1 MIKDSNTLVNSLIHY
16 AREKLY
22 LSNIDEIHL
31 RNRLLA
37 KFKLEEYFPSDEKV
51 NKLDELITSIEQI
64 ALHEKL
70 VEEGELETFT
80 TAIMDMISPLPSF
93 VQTTFFDLLHHNSS
107 EEACRFLFNLQVD
120 NDYIKLSK
128 IKLNLF
134 WKANFPNNY
143 LEITINLSKPEKD
156 NKVTAKLAREV
167 SSKYPKCILC
177 YENLGYAGRHD
188 SPPRQ
193 NIRLVDFKLGD
204 EDWFMQYSPYQYY
217 EEHVVVIHKKHVNMK
232 IDEQTFI
239 KLCDF
244 VDLFPNYF
252 VGSNA
257 SLPIVGGSI
266 LNHEHFQGG
275 KHLMPIFASA
285 SKYELR
291 KKGYEDCKISYLDWY
306 NSCLKIT
313 SSNRDKIIAFASEIL
328 TVWNKYRDEEID
340 LIPYTKEQHN
350 AITPIIR
357 KVNHEYQLY
366 IVLRNNRTNEEH
378 PDGIFHA
385 HRPFH
390 NIKKESIGLIEA
402 MGLFILPGRL
412 KRQFTVIEDIL
423 MGKVSQEEA
432 IKLHP
437 DIIIHQEMINTL
449 QKEYGIHNSKQ
460 QIKSILEQ
468 YINNTCRQIL
478 ECTAIFKNT
487 PMGDQHFRKFLQA
500 VDLEIIGG

>member
-1 MIKDSNTLVNSLIHY
+1 
-16 AREKLY
+16 
-22 LSNIDEIHL
+22 
-31 RNRLLA
+31 
-37 KFKLEEYFPSDEKV
+37 
-51 NKLDELITSIEQI
+51 
-64 ALHEKL
+64 
-70 VEEGELETFT
+70 
-80 TAIMDMISPLPSF
+80 
-93 VQTTFFDLLHHNSS
+93 
-107 EEACRFLFNLQVD
+107 
-120 NDYIKLSK
+120 
-128 IKLNLF
+128 
-134 WKANFPNNY
+134 
-143 LEITINLSKPEKD
+143 
-156 NKVTAKLAREV
+156 
-167 SSKYPKCILC
+167 
-177 YENLGYAGRHD
+177 
-188 SPPRQ
+188 
-193 NIRLVDFKLGD
+193 
-204 EDWFMQYSPYQYY
+204 
-217 EEHVVVIHKKHVNMK
+217 
-232 IDEQTFI
+232 
-239 KLCDF
+239 
-244 VDLFPNYF
+244 
-252 VGSNA
+252 
-257 SLPIVGGSI
+257 
-266 LNHEHFQGG
+266 
-275 KHLMPIFASA
+275 
-285 SKYELR
+285 
-291 KKGYEDCKISYLDWY
+291 LDWY

-449 QKEYGIHNSKQ
+449 QKEYGVHNSKQ